1 MGHRGE
7 FTGGNDLERTV
18 GLSLLNDRAR
28 STDFEVVSDMP
39 ASFGDYEIISEL
51 GSGGMGRVFK
61 AKQKSLG
68 REVALKTL
76 RSRYFSDPGLVQRL
90 HKEAEA
96 AAQLDHPG
104 IVPVYAFGAEDGAFF
119 FTMALIDGHGL
130 DERLRHGPLDNRTA
144 AIVVEQV
151 AEAVAYAHR
160 KGVVHRDLKPANILL
175 DRSGVVKITDFGIA
189 RRLNIKDLDEV
200 EPAVQARH
208 PEAIGTALRLTQA
221 GTILGTPGFMAPEQ
235 STSSG
240 RIGPGVDIWA
250 LGAILYACLTGRPP
264 FVGATALE
272 TLALTVDTEP
282 VAPNEINP
290 EADPELVEI
299 CLRCL
304 SKEIH
309 DRYATADDVAA
320 ELTRWREG
328 KSVRSN
334 WAVWRAKI
342 AKQIDGMPDLIPLV
356 AGLIVHRIGNIQ
368 AGIFV
373 GCVLAGIA
381 LCKRRKDLSLL
392 VVPAVAGILVLLSF
406 PAVRVFAAS
415 TGWRAGLLP
424 GFAGLIAAVATL
436 ACGLAAID
444 VPKSFR
450 WSARTAAAIGFGM
463 TIVAAAAAALTTIVA
478 ELGYFASGAT
488 AGNIEKY
495 VHLAAGWTIAVPAGF
510 AIGALLGQA
519 NSRLDR
525 FGAEGLP
532 AFLLG
537 AALLAVAASF
547 ACREF
552 RPDIAPASSRFAIFG
567 PGPALS
573 VAEHRAGYWMSNN
586 KAIAPADMRQA
597 ASLGIFWFK
606 LLMIAFSM
614 ALGGAATSIIAR
626 LLVGAKR

>member
-18 GLSLLNDRAR
+18 DLSLLNDRSR
-28 STDFEVVSDMP
+28 STDFEVVSDAP

-76 RSRYFSDPGLVQRL
+76 RSRDFSDSGLVQRL
-90 HKEAEA
+90 YQEAEA

-130 DERLRHGPLDNRTA
+130 DERLRRGPLDNRTA
-144 AIVVEQV
+144 AVVVQQV

-175 DRSGVVKITDFGIA
+175 DRNGAVKITDFGIA
-189 RRLNIKDLDEV
+189 RRLNINDLDEV
-200 EPAVQARH
+200 EPAVQARY

-235 STSSG
+235 STTNG

-272 TLALTVDTEP
+272 TLALTVDTDP
-282 VAPNEINP
+282 VPPNEINP

-309 DRYATADDVAA
+309 DRYASADEVAA
-320 ELTRWREG
+320 ELARWREG
-328 KSVRSN
+328 KSVRSK
-334 WAVWRAKI
+334 WAVWRTKI

-392 VVPAVAGILVLLSF
+392 IVPAITGLLVLLSF

-424 GFAGLIAAVATL
+424 SAMGLIAAVATL
-436 ACGLAAID
+436 ACGLTAID

-450 WSARTAAAIGFGM
+450 WSARTAAVIGFAM
-463 TIVAAAAAALTTIVA
+463 TFVAIAAAAMTTILA
-478 ELGYFASGAT
+478 ESGFSASAAT
-488 AGNIEKY
+488 GDIEKHI
-495 VHLAAGWTIAVPAGF
+495 HLLAGWAIAVPAGF
-510 AIGALLGQA
+510 AFGALLGQA
-519 NSRLDR
+519 NGRLDR
-525 FGAEGLP
+525 FGPEGLP

-537 AALLAVAASF
+537 AALLAVAASLAF
-547 ACREF
+547 REL

-586 KAIAPADMRQA
+586 KSIAPADMRQA

-606 LLMIAFSM
+606 LLMIACSM
-614 ALGGAATSIIAR
+614 ALGGAATSVMAR
-626 LLVGAKR
+626 LLAGAKR